1 VKRIY
6 RLAQSLICPDR
17 FAEYGRATDFLVAV
31 ILKNV
36 ISAAAI
42 RLDGRV
48 YTGRRHA
55 DIFHANA
62 VLRNGVIVSSIAGGE
77 QGFVTDK
84 GLFLD
89 RELAAKHALECGQI
103 RRLKYSKTEL
113 FSEDLW

>member
-1 VKRIY
+1 VRSVE
-6 RLAQSLICPDR
+6 RAQ
-17 FAEYGRATDFLVAV
+17 ATDFLVV
-31 ILKNV
+31 GYFENMITE
-36 ISAAAI
+36 AAI

-48 YTGRRHA
+48 FTGRRHA

-62 VLRNGVIVSSIAGGE
+62 VSRNGVIVSSIAGGE

-89 RELAAKHALECGQI
+89 RKLAAKHALECGQI
-103 RRLKYSKTEL
+103 KALRYSKTEL